1 MSGLRV
7 LIIGSDY
14 AAFCSVRHALEEC
27 ARVFATVDTR
37 AEILEMQESIRALE
51 SIANECEPLSFADY
65 GDKYDDS
72 DCKLELDDKPIH
84 FNRKPVINYPKP
96 IFKPRFVR
104 RGNRGK

>member
-1 MSGLRV
+1 MRV

-14 AAFCSVRHALEEC
+14 AAFCSVRHAIEESGRILIIEGKI
-27 ARVFATVDTR
+27 ADLHEDT
-37 AEILEMQESIRALE
+37 RALE
-51 SIANECEPLSFADY
+51 SITNECEPFHFKDY
-65 GDKYDDS
+65 CDDS
-72 DCKLELDDKPIH
+72 DLKLDLDDNPIH

>member
-1 MSGLRV
+1 MHNQRV

-14 AAFCSVRHALEEC
+14 AAFCSVRHALEER
-27 ARVFATVDTR
+27 ARVFANVDTR

-51 SIANECEPLSFADY
+51 SITNECEPIFFKNYDY
-65 GDKYDDS
+65 YDDS
-72 DCKLELDDKPIH
+72 DLKLELDDKPIH